1 MSGVSGDQFERPS
14 SPMDI
19 VEGVLEQGG
28 FVITASFEEYGLVG
42 FELPSK
48 ISSKAKSAII
58 EYKPTLGM
66 VQVSVQLLSVALPN
80 VLRDGLL
87 VLFNCLHLEVPGVT
101 LSISFDD
108 DECDVLEMSIS
119 QLLVS
124 DTLTEAN
131 VERLVHYLEQAVELC
146 LPLVYAYVSQRLIYR
161 MRVGG
166 ELVAIKTTIDPEYC
180 LEMLRIK
187 KHGTA

>member
-1 MSGVSGDQFERPS
+1 MAGVSGDQFERPS
-14 SPMDI
+14 SPMDV

-28 FVITASFEEYGLVG
+28 FVITASFEEHGVVG

-48 ISSKAKSAII
+48 ISSTARNAVI
-58 EYKPTLGM
+58 EYKPDLGL
-66 VQVSVQLLSVALPN
+66 VVVSVELVTVDLPD

-101 LSISFDD
+101 FTISFDD
-108 DECDVLEMSIS
+108 EVGDQLELSITHF
-119 QLLVS
+119 LVT
-124 DTLTEAN
+124 DGKIEVTMD
-131 VERLVHYLEQAVELC
+131 RLIHYLAQVVELC
-146 LPLVYAYVSQRLIYR
+146 LPLIFSYLTQRLIYR

-166 ELVAIKTTIDPEYC
+166 ELVAIKTTINPEEC

-187 KHGTA
+187 KYGTA

>member
-1 MSGVSGDQFERPS
+1 MSEVSGDQFEMPS

-28 FVITASFEEYGLVG
+28 FVITASFEEHGVVG

-48 ISSKAKSAII
+48 ISSTAKQAVI

-66 VQVSVQLLSVALPN
+66 VQVTVQLLTVSLPN

-87 VLFNCLHLEVPGVT
+87 VLFNCLHLEVPAVT
-101 LSISFDD
+101 LTVSFDD
-108 DECDVLEMSIS
+108 DEGDQLEMSIAH
-119 QLLVS
+119 LLVS

-131 VERLVHYLEQAVELC
+131 IERLVQYLEQAVELC
-146 LPLVYAYVSQRLIYR
+146 LPLIYSYLTQRLIYR
-161 MRVGG
+161 MLVGG
-166 ELVAIKTTIDPEYC
+166 ELVEIKTTVSPEDC
-180 LEMLRIK
+180 LDMLRIK
-187 KHGTA
+187 KHGIA